1 MRPFSFIKED
11 IFTMSTLKKITTLF
25 LAFAMS
31 LSLTGCYN
39 KDLTWAAKDGDNTAA
54 IGIYLYYLYVAY
66 DNAADM
72 VDSDTEVLKATI
84 DGESAETWIR
94 DKAINYLQSYLWVCD
109 KISEY
114 NLDLT
119 SDEKTS
125 AQSTTSYLMNYM
137 SGFDSLG
144 ISEDSFNKAYS
155 EYNIMFKKLFDYYY
169 GEGGEFAIDKDE
181 LKESFVD
188 GKYSFEYMYGSLTT
202 TDDDGNTSDISDED
216 KQALYSDFETYK
228 KKVES
233 GYQTLDYCSQEY
245 QVEINA
251 DSAPYVSVDSTDF
264 VGEAYP
270 NELVEAVKEMDD
282 NTLKLFEADGKLVLL
297 QKNDINTAFDT
308 AYSSSSDRLSMMLD
322 LKSDEFNS
330 YILEQA
336 AAEKSD
342 IEINDAA
349 IKSCKLKS
357 LVTDSNKNGS
367 SSEASAEESSESS
380 EESSKAE

>member
-1 MRPFSFIKED
+1 MKAI
-11 IFTMSTLKKITTLF
+11 KKITALM
-25 LAFAMS
+25 LALAMS
-31 LSLTGCYN
+31 LSLSGCYN

-66 DNAADM
+66 DNAADL

-94 DKAINYLQSYLWVCD
+94 NKAMNYLQSYLWVND
-109 KISEY
+109 KIKEY

-119 SDEKTS
+119 EDEKTS
-125 AQSTTSYLMNYM
+125 AEQTTSYLISYYM
-137 SGFDSLG
+137 TGFDDLG
-144 ISEDSFNKAYS
+144 ISQDSFNKAYS

-169 GEGGEFAIDKDE
+169 NEGGEFAIDKDE
-181 LKESFVD
+181 LKESFVKD
-188 GKYSFEYMYGSLTT
+188 KYSFQYMYGSLTT
-202 TDDDGNTSDISDED
+202 TDDDGNTTDISDEE
-216 KQALYSDFETYK
+216 KEALTADFESYK
-228 KKVES
+228 KKVET
-233 GYQTLDYCSQEY
+233 GYQTLEYCSQEY
-245 QVEINA
+245 QIEINS

-264 VGEAYP
+264 VGESYP
-270 NELVEAVKEMDD
+270 NELVAAVKEMDN

-308 AYSSSSDRLSMMLD
+308 AYASSSDRLSMMLD

-342 IEINDAA
+342 IEINEAA

-367 SSEASAEESSESS
+367 SSASSESSESS
-380 EESSKAE
+380 EESSTAE

>member
-1 MRPFSFIKED
+1 MKAI
-11 IFTMSTLKKITTLF
+11 KKITALM
-25 LAFAMS
+25 LALAMILS
-31 LSLTGCYN
+31 LSGCYN

-66 DNAADM
+66 DNAADL

-94 DKAINYLQSYLWVCD
+94 NKAMNYLQSYLWVND
-109 KISEY
+109 KIKEY

-119 SDEKTS
+119 EDEKTS
-125 AQSTTSYLMNYM
+125 AEQTTSYLISYYM
-137 SGFDSLG
+137 TGFDDLG
-144 ISEDSFNKAYS
+144 ISQDSFNKAYS

-169 GEGGEFAIDKDE
+169 NEGGEFAIDKDE
-181 LKESFVD
+181 LKESFVKD
-188 GKYSFEYMYGSLTT
+188 KYSFQYMYGSLTT
-202 TDDDGNTSDISDED
+202 TDDDGNTTDISDEE
-216 KQALYSDFETYK
+216 KEALTADFESYK
-228 KKVES
+228 KKVET
-233 GYQTLDYCSQEY
+233 GYQTLEYCSQEY
-245 QVEINA
+245 QIEINS

-264 VGEAYP
+264 VGESYP
-270 NELVEAVKEMDD
+270 NELVAAVKEMDN

-308 AYSSSSDRLSMMLD
+308 AYASSSDRLSMMLD

-342 IEINDAA
+342 IEINEAA

-367 SSEASAEESSESS
+367 SSASSEASESNESS
-380 EESSKAE
+380 EESSTAE

>member
-1 MRPFSFIKED
+1 
-11 IFTMSTLKKITTLF
+11 MSTLKKITALF

-31 LSLTGCYN
+31 LSLSGCYN

-94 DKAINYLQSYLWVCD
+94 DKAMNYLQSYLWVCD
-109 KISEY
+109 KINEY

-169 GEGGEFAIDKDE
+169 DEGGEFAIDKDE
-181 LKESFVD
+181 LKESFVE

-245 QVEINA
+245 QVEIGA

-297 QKNDINTAFDT
+297 QKNDINTAFNT
-308 AYSSSSDRLSMMLD
+308 AYSSASDRLSMMLD

-357 LVTDSNKNGS
+357 LVRDSNKNGS

-380 EESSKAE
+380 EESSETE